1 MRRRGGTLGLVLQP
15 SYEIQEAY
23 YFFLLWVMKIHDFIW
38 HLLFVFFNIVFGPS
52 VLFRSYLVIFLC
64 KYRQSDRCHGYVKP
78 SFESV
83 GKLDQLKLSNSSP
96 LALGGVYLSDK
107 VSHLNV
113 RPPLIHSKK
122 WVIIPCS
129 QYGECKY

>member
-1 MRRRGGTLGLVLQP
+1 MRRRGGALGLVLQP

-23 YFFLLWVMKIHDFIW
+23 YFFLLWVMKFMILYVYLRW

-64 KYRQSDRCHGYVKP
+64 KYRQSDRCHGFVKP

-83 GKLDQLKLSNSSP
+83 GKLDQLKSSNSSP
-96 LALGGVYLSDK
+96 LALGGVYLSDQ

-122 WVIIPCS
+122 
-129 QYGECKY
+129 G